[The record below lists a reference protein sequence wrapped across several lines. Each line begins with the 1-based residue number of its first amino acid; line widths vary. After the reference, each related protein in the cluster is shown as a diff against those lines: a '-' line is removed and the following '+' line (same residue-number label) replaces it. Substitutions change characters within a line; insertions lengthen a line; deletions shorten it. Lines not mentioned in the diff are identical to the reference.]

1 MVIAGWILSA
11 LFALVIV
18 GASAAPKLL
27 GAEAATG
34 SFDTLGW
41 PQRYVLMIGMMEI
54 GLTLLYLVPATSLL
68 GVVLMTGLLGGAL
81 ASQLRIDAPLF
92 SHVLFG
98 LYLGAIMWIGLW
110 LRTPRLRE
118 WMPLALG

>member
-1 MVIAGWILSA
+1 MVMTGWILSA
-11 LFALVIV
+11 LFALFIV

-27 GAEAATG
+27 GADMATG
-34 SFDTLGW
+34 SFETLGW
-41 PQRYVLMIGMMEI
+41 SQRYVLMIGVMEI
-54 GLTLLYLVPATSLL
+54 VFTLLYLAPATGLI
-68 GVVLMTGLLGGAL
+68 GAVLMTGLLGGAL

-118 WMPLALG
+118 LMPFA